1 VSLEELH
8 GEPRVR
14 AAAEVV
20 DGPAWIVG
28 GTVRDALL
36 GRPLR
41 DLDLA
46 VARDPAR
53 AAKAIAKRLDAPVFQ
68 LSEEFGAWR
77 VVARDHSFTCDVA
90 PLQGATIEQDLARR
104 DFAANAI
111 ALPLRN
117 GAGGAPGAAGT
128 AAGATDPTDP
138 IDPHAGI
145 ADIESKTLRVL
156 PGAYASDPLRPLR
169 AARLATE
176 LAFAPDGLTE
186 RLTLEAAHTVT
197 RASPERIFAELR
209 RLVVADRVLEGLAL
223 ADRLGLIAAILPEL
237 AALHGVEQSHFHHL
251 DVHGHTLEVL
261 REHLAI
267 ERDPALVFGHELGP
281 RVEALLEEPFADEL
295 TRAQALRFAALTHD
309 IAKPAT
315 RRVLPNGRVTFIG
328 HDAAGEEVIDGICRR
343 LRTSERLREFLGA
356 IARHHLVLGFLV
368 HERPL
373 DRAAIYRYLRTCE
386 PVEVE
391 VTVLSCAD
399 RLATRGSNA
408 ERAIDLHLELA
419 RELMAAALEWR
430 ASGPPRSPVRGNVL
444 ARELG
449 IEPGPELGELMAEL
463 AEARYTGEA
472 TTPDE
477 AVALARRLRQNPGP

>member
-8 GEPRVR
+8 DEPRVR
-14 AAAEVV
+14 AVREAL
-20 DGPAWIVG
+20 GPGADHAWIVG
-28 GTVRDALL
+28 GTVRDHLL
-36 GRPLR
+36 GRPLT
-41 DLDLA
+41 DLDL
-46 VARDPAR
+46 VVPGDPGEAAR
-53 AAKAIAKRLDAPVFQ
+53 AISRALGGPAFR

-77 VVARDHSFTCDVA
+77 VVLRDEAFTADVS
-90 PLQGATIEQDLARR
+90 PLQAETIEADLARR
-104 DFAANAI
+104 DFAANAV
-111 ALPLRN
+111 ALPLA
-117 GAGGAPGAAGT
+117 GGGAP
-128 AAGATDPTDP
+128 
-138 IDPHAGI
+138 IDPEGGI
-145 ADIESKTLRVL
+145 PDIEARGLRVL
-156 PGAYASDPLRPLR
+156 GGDSVETSAYALDPLRPLR
-169 AARLATE
+169 LARLATE
-176 LAFAPDGLTE
+176 LGFAPDERTE
-186 RLTLEAAHTVT
+186 RLTFEAAHAVT
-197 RASPERIFAELR
+197 KASPERIFAELR
-209 RLVVADRVLEGLAL
+209 RLVIADRVLDGLAL
-223 ADRLGLIAAILPEL
+223 ADRLGLIAAVLPEL

-261 REHLAI
+261 REQLAI
-267 ERDPALVFGHELGP
+267 ERAPESVFGPELGP
-281 RVEALLEEPFADEL
+281 RVADLLAEPLADEL

-315 RRVLPNGRVTFIG
+315 RQVLPNGRVTFIG
-328 HDAAGEEVIDGICRR
+328 HDTAGEEVISRICRR

-373 DRAAIYRYLRTCE
+373 DRAAVYRYLRRCS

-408 ERAIDLHLELA
+408 DRAIELHLELG
-419 RELMAAALEWR
+419 RELMEAALEWR
-430 ASGPPRSPVRGNVL
+430 ASGPPKPAVRGNRL

-449 IEPGPELGELMAEL
+449 IEPGPELGALLAEL

-477 AVALARRLRQNPGP
+477 ALALARRLRQNH

>member
-1 VSLEELH
+1 V
-8 GEPRVR
+8 
-14 AAAEVV
+14 AAAREAVHE
-20 DGPAWIVG
+20 GWIVG

-46 VARDPAR
+46 VSGDPGP
-53 AAKAIAKRLDAPVFQ
+53 AAKRIAKALGGTPFQ

-77 VVARDHSFTCDVA
+77 VVMRGESFTCDVA
-90 PLQGATIEQDLARR
+90 PLQGASIEEDLAQR

-111 ALPLRN
+111 AISL
-117 GAGGAPGAAGT
+117 AGGE
-128 AAGATDPTDP
+128 P
-138 IDPHAGI
+138 IDPHGGMD
-145 ADIESKTLRVL
+145 DIEAKTLRVL
-156 PGAYASDPLRPLR
+156 PGAYERDALRPLR
-169 AARLATE
+169 LARLATE
-176 LAFAPDGLTE
+176 LGFDPDTKTE
-186 RLTLEAAHTVT
+186 RETLEHAHATT
-197 RASPERIFAELR
+197 QASPERIFAELR
-209 RLVVADRVLEGLAL
+209 RLVIAERVLDGLAL
-223 ADRLGLIAAILPEL
+223 ADRLGLIAAVLPEL

-261 REHLAI
+261 EEQLKI
-267 ERDPALVFGHELGP
+267 ERDPQQVFGAELGP
-281 RVEALLEEPFADEL
+281 RVEALMREPLADEL

-315 RRVLPNGRVTFIG
+315 RQVMPNGRVTFIG
-328 HDAAGEEVIDGICRR
+328 HDAAGEEVISGICRR

-373 DRAAIYRYLRTCE
+373 DRAAVYRYLRTCS

-391 VTVLSCAD
+391 VTILSCAD
-399 RLATRGSNA
+399 RLATRGKNA
-408 ERAIDLHLELA
+408 DRAIELHLELA
-419 RELMAAALEWR
+419 RELMAAAPDWR
-430 ASGPPRSPVRGNVL
+430 AAGPPKAPIKGNRL
-444 ARELG
+444 AKELG
-449 IEPGPELGELMAEL
+449 IEPGPELGALLAEL

-477 AVALARRLRQNPGP
+477 AVALARRLRHHPQR

>member
-1 VSLEELH
+1 VNLFADPKVEAVQQVLA
-8 GEPRVR
+8 GEST
-14 AAAEVV
+14 
-20 DGPAWIVG
+20 WIVG

-46 VARDPAR
+46 VAGDPAPV
-53 AAKAIAKRLDAPVFQ
+53 AKAVAKRLDAPAFQ

-77 VVARDHSFTCDVA
+77 VVTREHDFTCDVA
-90 PLQGATIEQDLARR
+90 PLQGDTIEEDLAWR
-104 DFAANAI
+104 DFAANAVAI
-111 ALPLRN
+111 PL
-117 GAGGAPGAAGT
+117 AGG
-128 AAGATDPTDP
+128 DP
-138 IDPHAGI
+138 IDPQGGI
-145 ADIESKTLRVL
+145 PDIDAKVLRVL
-156 PGAYASDPLRPLR
+156 DGAYEADALRPLR
-169 AARLATE
+169 LARLATE
-176 LAFAPDGLTE
+176 LGFRPDARTE
-186 RLTLEAAHTVT
+186 RLTLEAAHAVT
-197 RASPERIFAELR
+197 QASPERIFAELK
-209 RLVVADRVLEGLAL
+209 RLVVADGVLDGLAL
-223 ADRLGLIAAILPEL
+223 ADRLGLIAAVLPEL

-261 REHLAI
+261 REQLAI

-281 RVEALLEEPFADEL
+281 RVAELMAEPLADDL

-315 RRVLPNGRVTFIG
+315 REVQPSGRVTFIG
-328 HDAAGEEVIDGICRR
+328 HDTAGDEVIRKICERFHTSVR
-343 LRTSERLREFLGA
+343 LAQFLGA

-373 DRAAIYRYLRTCE
+373 DRAAVYRYLRRCQ

-399 RLATRGSNA
+399 RLATRGKNA
-408 ERAIDLHLELA
+408 DRAIELHLELA
-419 RELMAAALEWR
+419 RELMEAALAWR
-430 ASGPPRSPVRGNVL
+430 SDGPPKPAVKGNRL
-444 ARELG
+444 AEELG
-449 IEPGPELGELMAEL
+449 IEPGPELGALLAEL

-477 AVALARRLRQNPGP
+477 AVALARRLRDNPGS